1 MISKYALIGFPV
13 EHSLSPLM
21 HEAGFKALNLKAEYH
36 KLPLQIHELSRGLDY
51 LRQNN
56 YAGWN
61 VTYPLKEKILPLLDF
76 ITPEARTIGAVN
88 TVKVTDGLLQGF
100 NTDGDGFVQSLVD
113 RGYSLAGKK
122 VVLLG
127 AGGAAK
133 SIAVSLLKNKA
144 SILVLNR
151 TLNKA
156 QNLVRQIASLGGN
169 TEWGVFAPGDW
180 LQEVDLLIQATSL
193 GLKGEQYPFSIEG
206 INPAAWVVDLIYS
219 PTITPFL
226 AQAAHQGC
234 KTWNGLEMLLYQG
247 ALAWKIWLNREAP
260 LELMRQALLTNQ
272 NGEESHDH
280 KQ

>member
-100 NTDGDGFVQSLVD
+100 NTDGDGFVQ
-113 RGYSLAGKK
+113 
-122 VVLLG
+122 
-127 AGGAAK
+127 
-133 SIAVSLLKNKA
+133 
-144 SILVLNR
+144 
-151 TLNKA
+151 
-156 QNLVRQIASLGGN
+156 
-169 TEWGVFAPGDW
+169 P
-180 LQEVDLLIQATSL
+180 
-193 GLKGEQYPFSIEG
+193 
-206 INPAAWVVDLIYS
+206 
-219 PTITPFL
+219 
-226 AQAAHQGC
+226 
-234 KTWNGLEMLLYQG
+234 
-247 ALAWKIWLNREAP
+247 
-260 LELMRQALLTNQ
+260 
-272 NGEESHDH
+272 
-280 KQ
+280 